1 MVFLVD
7 KLKFVRIVQFL
18 LTLVVVSG
26 QQNYET
32 GCPYPVPPDHAVLS
46 AQSYLDEFN
55 FNGFQAYQR
64 VHFICRVG
72 YRHTKG
78 SMWSICG
85 ISGRWYPDTRK
96 AGECSRE
103 IRTGEIECKGRFRC
117 RKDLQCIDRKLRC
130 DCNADCRDGT
140 DEIGCKNPKKM
151 IFINPKSKKTAGII
165 TSPNYPLGYPRTN
178 FRCRFLFYTD
188 PSYRVKINFEEFSL
202 KVKDKGQCLDYVRL
216 TGIHKNYLE
225 KLTAAGFRQ
234 IPTSKDGKSQTVTSC
249 GKENFGDVLS
259 NSSRLEMAVKLTGIA
274 SPIDRLKVRGYS
286 LSWKVISEND
296 ANILIKKIAES
307 SSKQVLLSNGVER
320 SEDNAKSR
328 NDLLTV
334 LLPIAISAMLPLSL
348 LSFLCY
354 HFRVRRARNTRR
366 ELGDND
372 GKETALFTEKVAEN
386 KRIKRLKLSLNKSN
400 GSNSVKSKEVSQNES
415 AKFIV
420 ARPGGDGLEK
430 VANNSDIL
438 LDKCH
443 GYQGKNCNRLSVSS
457 VDYAK
462 RLSLYDANDGCH
474 GPAAGC
480 HGIEKRDSHYSDNV
494 ISGSLQSGKESCS
507 KLHIEGRSGKVRY
520 SLQKKNDCTEE
531 HDDLLRVC
539 HSERNLRG
547 SICGTREEIED
558 SIADFEE
565 RLNSERNFDNGPGD
579 VSNGSYFY
587 QGNKRWNKEGDKK
600 RMFDLNSKCLE
611 TKTGVLAKVILENRC
626 KEQDKFEKE
635 CDCEW
640 PECNQPDLYSRTS
653 TKDKFDTFGRRK
665 ETDRLERYR
674 ARKFVEDSRHCSE
687 VKSRC
692 YDLKQSGKSRRQSR
706 AKRKHRQRQTFR
718 TEHADGDYIP
728 EERLASFVNRSDNRF
743 APPVVEQQ
751 SRDGLNCGAYEVF
764 YKGPVDWNESRKEGS
779 GSLRYEGSCR
789 SNGSDSGTC
798 TGSELVSPFVDSHC
812 NYLPNADIR
821 PMYLRPNSLRY
832 FGTTSDTDSAS
843 KESAYTESLEGCIH
857 GNCVGAGNVYAYD
870 ETLSRLGPKV
880 CNGMD
885 CYDYYD
891 GLAGYNYS
899 QDNIICGTY
908 GRGYSGNEVN
918 QVTLFRRPTQQY
930 YMQSGQNG
938 SVLSNISRKYAHESS
953 LVIDANGV
961 TPLQYSANNSA
972 SYHEG
977 SIVYDRRCSEIK
989 PFEHVM
995 IEDNGSL
1002 SRNID
1007 GGGYTGKPCGC
1018 GMCVASRFDDSVDG
1032 PNDPLNDKDIVIGGL
1047 S

>member
-7 KLKFVRIVQFL
+7 KLIFVRIVQFL
-18 LTLVVVSG
+18 FTLVVVSG

-188 PSYRVKINFEEFSL
+188 PSYRIKINFEEFSL
-202 KVKDKGQCLDYVRL
+202 KVKDKGQCVDYVRL
-216 TGIHKNYLE
+216 SGIHKNYLE

-234 IPTSKDGKSQTVTSC
+234 IPTSKDGKSQVVTSC

-259 NSSRLEMAVKLTGIA
+259 NNSRLEMSVRLTGIT
-274 SPIDRLKVRGYS
+274 SSIDRLKVRGYT
-286 LSWKVISEND
+286 LSWKVVSEND

-307 SSKQVLLSNGVER
+307 SSKQVLLSNEVER

-366 ELGDND
+366 ELRDND
-372 GKETALFTEKVAEN
+372 GKETGLFTEKVAEN

-400 GSNSVKSKEVSQNES
+400 GSNSVKGKEVSQNES

-430 VANNSDIL
+430 VANNSDIM

-443 GYQGKNCNRLSVSS
+443 GYQGKNCNKSSVSS
-457 VDYAK
+457 GDYAK
-462 RLSLYDANDGCH
+462 RLSLYDGCDDCH

-480 HGIEKRDSHYSDNV
+480 HGIRIRDSHYSDDV
-494 ISGSLQSGKESCS
+494 ISGSLHSGKDSCS
-507 KLHIEGRSGKVRY
+507 KLHIEERSGKVRY
-520 SLQKKNDCTEE
+520 SRQKKNDLAQD

-539 HSERNLRG
+539 QSERDMRG
-547 SICGTREEIED
+547 SICGTREEIEN

-565 RLNSERNFDNGPGD
+565 NSERNFDNGNAD
-579 VSNGSYFY
+579 VPNGSYFY
-587 QGNKRWNKEGDKK
+587 QGNKRWSKESDKK

-626 KEQDKFEKE
+626 KEKDKFEKE

-640 PECNQPDLYSRTS
+640 PECNQKDLYSRTS
-653 TKDKFDTFGRRK
+653 TKDKFDTSGRRK
-665 ETDRLERYR
+665 DTDRLESCR
-674 ARKFVEDSRHCSE
+674 ARNCVEDSRHYGE
-687 VKSRC
+687 IKSRC
-692 YDLKQSGKSRRQSR
+692 YDLKQGGKSRRQSR

-718 TEHADGDYIP
+718 TEHVDGDHIP

-743 APPVVEQQ
+743 APHVVKQL
-751 SRDGLNCGAYEVF
+751 SGDGLNCGTCEMS
-764 YKGPVDWNESRKEGS
+764 YKGPVDWNECRKEGS

-812 NYLPNADIR
+812 YDMPNADIR
-821 PMYLRPNSLRY
+821 SMYLRPNSHRY
-832 FGTTSDTDSAS
+832 LGTTSDTDSAS
-843 KESAYTESLEGCIH
+843 RESAYTESLEGCMN
-857 GNCVGAGNVYAYD
+857 GNCVGAGHAYMYD
-870 ETLSRLGPKV
+870 GTVSRLGSEV

-891 GLAGYNYS
+891 GLAGYIYS
-899 QDNIICGTY
+899 DDNNVYGTY
-908 GRGYSGNEVN
+908 GRGYSGNEIY
-918 QVTLFRRPTQQY
+918 QAAWFRRPTREY
-930 YMQSGQNG
+930 NMYSGQNG
-938 SVLSNISRKYAHESS
+938 SVLSNISRKFAHESS
-953 LVIDANGV
+953 LVIDANDV
-961 TPLQYSANNSA
+961 TPLQYTVNNSA
-972 SYHEG
+972 YLEG

-995 IEDNGSL
+995 MEDNGSL
-1002 SRNID
+1002 SQNID
-1007 GGGYTGKPCGC
+1007 GRGYTGKHCGC
-1018 GMCVASRFDDSVDG
+1018 GMCIATGYDDSVDG